1 MIEREF
7 FHLSDDGINL
17 FFREIIPEGPI
28 KATIC
33 LVHGLGDHS
42 GWFKDL
48 FDFFVINKFAILTFD
63 LRGHGKSE
71 GIRGHIPSYEAL
83 MKDIDLLLN
92 IGEKNFKG
100 LPLFLYGHSFGG
112 NQVLNYALRR
122 HPNIAGI
129 IASAPWLSLY
139 SNPSKIKL
147 YFTFLMNKIKPS
159 FVVDNVVNGA
169 YLSHN
174 PDISINQVKDP
185 LVHNFVSASLF
196 TNVYKAG
203 EWAIDNAST
212 LDIPLLL
219 FHGDSDKI
227 TSHVGSEAFIKKAPS
242 NLTTFKLWKGLYH
255 SLHNEISNKDIFIN
269 ILRWVN
275 SINSNFAEQK

>member
-17 FFREIIPEGPI
+17 FFREIIPGGPI

-48 FDFFVINKFAILTFD
+48 FDFFVTNKFAILTFD

-100 LPLFLYGHSFGG
+100 LPLF
-112 NQVLNYALRR
+112 
-122 HPNIAGI
+122 
-129 IASAPWLSLY
+129 
-139 SNPSKIKL
+139 
-147 YFTFLMNKIKPS
+147 
-159 FVVDNVVNGA
+159 FVW
-169 YLSHN
+169 
-174 PDISINQVKDP
+174 
-185 LVHNFVSASLF
+185 
-196 TNVYKAG
+196 T
-203 EWAIDNAST
+203 
-212 LDIPLLL
+212 
-219 FHGDSDKI
+219 
-227 TSHVGSEAFIKKAPS
+227 
-242 NLTTFKLWKGLYH
+242 
-255 SLHNEISNKDIFIN
+255 
-269 ILRWVN
+269 
-275 SINSNFAEQK
+275 

>member
-7 FHLSDDGINL
+7 FYKSNDKINIY
-17 FFREIIPEGPI
+17 FREIIPEGSV
-28 KATIC
+28 KGVIC

-48 FDFFVINKFAILTFD
+48 FDFFAENNFAILTFD
-63 LRGHGKSE
+63 LRGHGKSD
-71 GIRGHIPSYEAL
+71 GKRGHIPSYEAL
-83 MKDIDLLLN
+83 MRDIDLLLN
-92 IGEKNFKG
+92 IAEKKFKG
-100 LPLFLYGHSFGG
+100 VPIFLYGHSFGG
-112 NQVLNYALRR
+112 NQVLNYALRYN
-122 HPNIAGI
+122 PDIAGI

-147 YFTFLMNKIKPS
+147 FFTFLMSKIKPS
-159 FVVDNVVNGA
+159 FIVDNVVEGA
-169 YLSHN
+169 NLSHN
-174 PDISINQVKDP
+174 PNIAINQEKDP

-196 TNVYKAG
+196 ANAYKAG
-203 EWAIDNAST
+203 EWAIENASN

-227 TSHVGSEAFIKKAPS
+227 TSHIASEAFAKKAPS

-255 SLHNEISNKDIFIN
+255 SLHNEISNRDIFLN
-269 ILRWVN
+269 ILNWVN
-275 SINSNFAEQK
+275 ATKCF

>member
-17 FFREIIPEGPI
+17 FFREIRPEGPI

-48 FDFFVINKFAILTFD
+48 FDFFVLNNFAILTFD

-92 IGEKNFKG
+92 IGEKNFKD

-112 NQVLNYALRR
+112 NQILNYALRR
-122 HPNIAGI
+122 HPDIAGI

-139 SNPSKIKL
+139 SNPSKMKL

-159 FVVDNVVNGA
+159 FMVDDVVNGA

-174 PDISINQVKDP
+174 PDISINQAKDP

-196 TNVYKAG
+196 TNAYKAG

-227 TSHVGSEAFIKKAPS
+227 TSHTASEAFIKKAPS
-242 NLTTFKLWKGLYH
+242 NLTTFKSWKGLYH
-255 SLHNEISNKDIFIN
+255 SLHNEISNKKIFIN
-269 ILRWVN
+269 IIGWVN